1 MGLKSVFANNEMWWA
16 NNVISHLR
24 QSGDWMRQFPGFPF
38 NGATLFFVL
47 YICIMIDL
55 NRSRHFHFCPTAHRR
70 KEKRIKVFN
79 SSLTDTSYE
88 VIYINF
94 IWLAAINRS
103 YKKERTKELVSK
115 ISSMRRVVLDL
126 RHVWI
131 GICIHSTISWN
142 QFWSYINVVQQCDE
156 KISSR
161 DHLVSFCRTVVWSW
175 MMCIGWKISRS
186 WYFVE
191 SSYDRTMW

>member
-1 MGLKSVFANNEMWWA
+1 MAIFYIWFSFVTSFRILWTLHRHMGLKSVFANNEMWWA

-24 QSGDWMRQFPGFPF
+24 QSGDWMRHFPGFPF
-38 NGATLFFVL
+38 NVATLFFVL

-55 NRSRHFHFCPTAHRR
+55 NRSRHFHFCPTVHRR

-103 YKKERTKELVSK
+103 YKKGKNQRVSLK
-115 ISSMRRVVLDL
+115 DFQYAQGSPWLEACLD
-126 RHVWI
+126 RHLY
-131 GICIHSTISWN
+131 T
-142 QFWSYINVVQQCDE
+142 
-156 KISSR
+156 
-161 DHLVSFCRTVVWSW
+161 
-175 MMCIGWKISRS
+175 
-186 WYFVE
+186 
-191 SSYDRTMW
+191 